1 MLARHGRE
9 TPQEGGAAG
18 GETFCLVA
26 AKVGIAP
33 DDVVTVDQPAH
44 RWQYSVTMNAT
55 LRPFQSFRVGERA
68 EYVRTVTESDVVDFA
83 RISGDDNALHLDE
96 AFGARTRFGGRVA
109 HGALSFG
116 FMAAS
121 QTRLIGAGI
130 IWLGASVKFTAPVRI
145 GDTVVTETEIVE
157 IVADKQLIRVRCTA
171 RGRDGAIVM
180 EGESTV
186 KSLKEVAAAQR

>member
-1 MLARHGRE
+1 
-9 TPQEGGAAG
+9 
-18 GETFCLVA
+18 
-26 AKVGIAP
+26 
-33 DDVVTVDQPAH
+33 
-44 RWQYSVTMNAT
+44 MNAT
-55 LRPFQSFRVGERA
+55 LRPFSSFRVGERA
-68 EYVRTVTESDVVDFA
+68 EYVRTVTEADVVDFA
-83 RISGDDNALHLDE
+83 RVSGDDNALHLDE
-96 AFGARTRFGGRVA
+96 SFSARTRFRGRVA

-145 GDTVVTETEIVE
+145 GDTETTETEIVE

-171 RGRDGAIVM
+171 RGRDGAVVM

-186 KSLKEVAAAQR
+186 KGLKEVAAPQH